1 MEKKDIEIIV
11 QNGVNTFFEKL
22 KEKEKKDKIS
32 KRNKEIKNLIYAFI
46 IVVIGYY
53 IFCIK

>member
-11 QNGVNTFFEKL
+11 QNGVNTYFEKL

-32 KRNKEIKNLIYAFI
+32 KRKKEIKNLIYAFI
-46 IVVIGYY
+46 VVVIGYY
-53 IFCIK
+53 IICYK